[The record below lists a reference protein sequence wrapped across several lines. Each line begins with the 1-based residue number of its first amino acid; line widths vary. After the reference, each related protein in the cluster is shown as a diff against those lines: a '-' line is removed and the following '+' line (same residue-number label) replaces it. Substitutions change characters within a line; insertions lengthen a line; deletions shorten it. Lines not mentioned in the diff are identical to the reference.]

1 MAVERQGR
9 EREVEQ
15 SNAAAVAEVSH
26 GQASVTEHAVEL
38 RQKIDSRSAKVGIVG
53 LGYVG
58 LPLALTFAER
68 AFLVLGFDVDR
79 AKIEALG
86 AGRNYIKHLHPDRL
100 ARSNASGNFGSFS
113 NRRLIPAPRTSW
125 SVGFSRAPD

>member
-1 MAVERQGR
+1 MELPHSVCTPKGAELARPLQPGPAGTRITDGNGGCMAVERKGLQG
-9 EREVEQ
+9 ERGQ
-15 SNAAAVAEVSH
+15 QLKAAAVAEVSH
-26 GQASVTEHAVEL
+26 GQASVTDHASEL

-68 AFLVLGFDVDR
+68 AFFVLGFDVDR

-86 AGRNYIKHLHPDRL
+86 A
-100 ARSNASGNFGSFS
+100 
-113 NRRLIPAPRTSW
+113 
-125 SVGFSRAPD
+125 